1 MINLKME
8 SEFQVTG
15 IGEVLWDIFPEGERF
30 GGAPA
35 NFACHAQAL
44 GTDAHVVSCVG
55 KDQLGQ
61 QILTFL
67 ETRQI
72 NTSSIS
78 CSDQY
83 PTGTVQIQLDP
94 SGHPQFEI
102 GVDSA
107 WDFIPWSGMLALLA
121 STTDAVCY
129 GTLSQRN
136 QMSRDTI
143 QRFLESL
150 PSNCLRILDV
160 NLRQQFYDLALIQQS
175 LRFADV
181 LKLSDEELP
190 ILASVFELPG
200 SDMAVVETLMKQYD
214 LRLIALTR
222 GEQGAILVS
231 DDQVSECQGV
241 RVEVADTVGAGDAF
255 TAAMTIGLL
264 RDHDLE
270 VINHHACR
278 VAAFICSQAGAVP
291 DLPHELQMVI

>member
-1 MINLKME
+1 M
-8 SEFQVTG
+8 
-15 IGEVLWDIFPEGERF
+15 DPH
-30 GGAPA
+30 P
-35 NFACHAQAL
+35 
-44 GTDAHVVSCVG
+44 

-83 PTGTVQIQLDP
+83 PTGTVQIQLDS

-102 GVDSA
+102 CVDSA

-160 NLRQQFYDLALIQQS
+160 NLREVDCRTGASQLPVQS
-175 LRFADV
+175 GFARDRRQTYLPASGETPV
-181 LKLSDEELP
+181 VMVGPQILTLS
-190 ILASVFELPG
+190 S
-200 SDMAVVETLMKQYD
+200 
-214 LRLIALTR
+214 
-222 GEQGAILVS
+222 
-231 DDQVSECQGV
+231 
-241 RVEVADTVGAGDAF
+241 
-255 TAAMTIGLL
+255 
-264 RDHDLE
+264 
-270 VINHHACR
+270 
-278 VAAFICSQAGAVP
+278 
-291 DLPHELQMVI
+291 